1 MRIIHYIP
9 TIDRNSGGLGAY
21 MQLLSKELGRLV
33 DLHIVTHES
42 ENMLEIENA
51 TLHLIDGRLT
61 H

>member
-21 MQLLSKELGRLV
+21 IQLLSKELGKLV

-51 TLHLIDGRLT
+51 TLH
-61 H
+61 